1 MRTFLPIAAWLAAA
15 PFLAPQ
21 ALAQEQAQEQAR
33 YAQCLERT
41 GAAQTGDMAV
51 EAYEAALAWESAGG
65 GAPAE
70 HCTAIALLRLGHEE
84 EAAMRLEALTGQSL
98 FAAPEQT
105 AELLRQAASAWLL
118 AGELARAEAAAG
130 RALEAAPDA
139 DLAVLR
145 ARVRLEAENYAGAEA
160 DLTDAL
166 ARRAGDS
173 GTLALRALA
182 RMAQGDLTA
191 ALRDA
196 EAAVEADP
204 QNVEARLTL
213 GDVREA
219 IRTAGAP
226 AR

>member
-1 MRTFLPIAAWLAAA
+1 MRALLSLLLTSCAACLAAA
-15 PFLAPQ
+15 P
-21 ALAQEQAQEQAR
+21 ALAQEQAR

-41 GAAQTGDMAV
+41 GAAQTEEMAV

-65 GAPAE
+65 GPPAE
-70 HCTAIALLRLGHEE
+70 HCAAIALLRLGHEE

-98 FAAPEQT
+98 FAAPEQR

-130 RALEAAPDA
+130 RAIEAAPDP

-160 DLTDAL
+160 DLSDAL
-166 ARRAGDS
+166 ARRAGDAEI
-173 GTLALRALA
+173 LLLRALA
-182 RMAQGDLTA
+182 RLAQGRPDA
-191 ALRDA
+191 ALADA

-204 QNVEARLTL
+204 QSVEARLML

-219 IRTAGAP
+219 IRTSD